1 MRHENIGG
9 RHHNRAGKDFGHKSG
24 DALQEMQEKN
34 LMNENCF
41 NKRKRT
47 TTDQKAYQA
56 EWLSLPVHMVHT
68 IQILLK
74 KAITNSKQIYHD
86 EM

>member
-56 EWLSLPVHMVHT
+56 ECTCSYGAYHSD
-68 IQILLK
+68 
-74 KAITNSKQIYHD
+74 ITEESYYKQQTNIPR
-86 EM
+86 